1 MSSGPGTPFSERKT
15 AARLARD
22 GDQQST
28 MGRDVGGGSQGIRPS
43 RPLETAVN

>member
-22 GDQQST
+22 GDGQQQT
-28 MGRDVGGGSQGIRPS
+28 VGRSGGGMRPS
-43 RPLETAVN
+43 RPMETAVN

>member
-28 MGRDVGGGSQGIRPS
+28 GGRGVGGGIRPS